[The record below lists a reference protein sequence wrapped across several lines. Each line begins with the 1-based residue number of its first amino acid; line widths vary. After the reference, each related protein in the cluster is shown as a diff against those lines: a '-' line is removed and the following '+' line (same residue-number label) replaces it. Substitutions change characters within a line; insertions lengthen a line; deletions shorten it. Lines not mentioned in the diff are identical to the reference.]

1 MTLLPILTSKAE
13 TQVVVSDTNLSSY
26 RFYLIIIHLTE
37 YTYFSLLGFL
47 KIRSK
52 FELIFRATDVGPEH
66 EGSFAAEIHFELSL
80 QT

>member
-1 MTLLPILTSKAE
+1 MQEFMKHYLL
-13 TQVVVSDTNLSSY
+13 SY
-26 RFYLIIIHLTE
+26 HYSFDRIYIFFFTRVFKN
-37 YTYFSLLGFL
+37 TWQP
-47 KIRSK
+47 SK